1 MRDSTDAI
9 EAKAQ
14 LQDALQPHTHYTM
27 ARLSGLPSEH
37 HHEGP
42 GDAPRRKR
50 GRPSKYQTPSEDMS
64 STGKRTASPTAELSQ
79 TKRTKRIQVDDD
91 EDQIAEEIQQS
102 FSRSQRAGDTTSV
115 QTQTHRTTRRHSEPP
130 VAASDDDDELMALPS
145 TQPLPGLT
153 PHLDRV
159 GASRSRFTTA
169 RRARMSMPAQLHI
182 ERVDEIDENHTN
194 HVQFA
199 PLTQVLDNRARRRL
213 RRSHL
218 SQEVNSFEDHQK
230 KDKKMFLEL
239 RRQLREQDEK
249 IKDLEYRLE
258 ARRLGEIDLSDAH
271 ADELQVELDEARQQI
286 DELRA
291 SSLYNG
297 DDNDTGA
304 ALSDDDDDDAL
315 IMVNPEELH
324 LSQDLDMEP
333 MATGKYT
340 ERALEIASQ
349 MTLESLPTLSQLNR
363 DSLTEGESVVVDRID
378 DQVVE
383 RYERELKQMSQ
394 TLGESQGA
402 LRVITIALQNLRYVE
417 PGASSIDILT
427 KLRQGFE
434 DLRAE
439 TEKFFPGTTAGLT
452 NQQLHRKVPELFS
465 GIFYELNEKLTMLHD
480 SQKTEVLLRRQYEG
494 VLDLLGES
502 EERVKELERNV
513 FTLDKTNEDKQR
525 VILDLE
531 EQNTALT
538 ALTNE
543 QEIKLTQQDAQIA
556 SLEND
561 NEEKD
566 TSLERLREAL
576 EQYRVDLDHVTT
588 TATEFE
594 ATHHEMIARME
605 QDHAAA
611 MQDLEAERAAEQE
624 GRLAAEADVDQK
636 NGYIEEL
643 EESITR
649 LETEVN
655 NITAEIS
662 SLMQRLSDET
672 VARQDAEQDRDQQVE
687 QVYQHA
693 NTIENLNET
702 ITELREQLADA
713 RENLAA
719 ERAQR
724 EKTEA
729 DLDEAKTSI
738 EELSTRLHNTGI
750 QANELRSKLFQ
761 LQQEKEAAISDLEQ
775 EAEEREDDL
784 NNQLAAETKLREA
797 GEDMIEQLKQDILEL
812 QAQIATL
819 DDNLADMT
827 QARNELEQE
836 RDVQVANLAS
846 QLADLKTKYA
856 ALENSTNSTI
866 MSLQA
871 NITDLNNHVQQQQ
884 NEIEDLIEQVAE
896 RDRVYLEDTVLL
908 KDEIDG
914 LRNDLTKKEAEN
926 EAYRRENDSLSKR
939 VEDEANELL
948 NIVGSHNDQVNSL
961 NAVIKSNEATI
972 KNLQDTSAKRTTEFE
987 EMIEE
992 RNTEIT
998 EMRLLGDARAETIV
1012 ILEAQIEDLKE
1023 RFRLTTEDNQATID
1037 ALTLSQRQLQEQNE
1051 RLADD
1056 LKHRNQE
1063 ALRAVQEMKLK
1074 RVEVKT
1080 QGLDLHRV
1088 INGKVAKTSEKIKIG
1103 KKGKKKV
1110 TRRQWDS
1117 GFGVDE
1123 AVEDEE
1129 LNGDEPLAA

>member
-1 MRDSTDAI
+1 
-9 EAKAQ
+9 
-14 LQDALQPHTHYTM
+14 M

-50 GRPSKYQTPSEDMS
+50 GRPSKHQTPSEDMS

-79 TKRTKRIQVDDD
+79 TKRMKRIQVDED
-91 EDQIAEEIQQS
+91 EDQIAEEMQQS
-102 FSRSQRAGDTTSV
+102 FSRSQRAGDTMSV
-115 QTQTHRTTRRHSEPP
+115 QTQTQRQTHRTTRRHSEPP
-130 VAASDDDDELMALPS
+130 VPVSDDEDELMALPS

-159 GASRSRFTTA
+159 GASRGRFTTA

-182 ERVDEIDENHTN
+182 ERVDEIDQNHTN

-249 IKDLEYRLE
+249 IRELEYRLE

-297 DDNDTGA
+297 GGDDNDTAA
-304 ALSDDDDDDAL
+304 ALSDDDDDAL
-315 IMVNPEELH
+315 VMVNPEELH

-333 MATGKYT
+333 MPTGKYT

-363 DSLTEGESVVVDRID
+363 DSLTEGESIVVDRID

-427 KLRQGFE
+427 RLRQGFE

-502 EERVKELERNV
+502 EERVKELESNV

-531 EQNTALT
+531 EHNTALT
-538 ALTNE
+538 TLTNE
-543 QEIKLTQQDAQIA
+543 QETKLNQQDAQIA
-556 SLEND
+556 GLQDD

-566 TSLERLREAL
+566 TSLQRLRDAL
-576 EQYRVDLDHVTT
+576 DQYRLDLDEVTS
-588 TATEFE
+588 TATAFE
-594 ATHHEMIARME
+594 ATHHDMIARME
-605 QDHAAA
+605 QEHAAA
-611 MQDLEAERAAEQE
+611 IEELEAERAAEQE

-636 NGYIEEL
+636 NEYIEQL

-649 LETEVN
+649 MEAEVD
-655 NITAEIS
+655 NITTEIS
-662 SLMQRLSDET
+662 TLTQRLGDET
-672 VARQDAEQDRDQQVE
+672 AARQDAEQDRDEQVE

-738 EELSTRLHNTGI
+738 EELSNRLHNTGL

-784 NNQLAAETKLREA
+784 NNQLATEIQLREA
-797 GEDMIEQLKQDILEL
+797 GEDTIEQLKQDILGL

-896 RDRVYLEDTVLL
+896 GERVYLEDTIAL
-908 KDEIDG
+908 KDEVDG
-914 LRNDLTKKEAEN
+914 LKNELTKSEAEN

-961 NAVIKSNEATI
+961 NAVIKSHEATI
-972 KNLQDTSAKRTTEFE
+972 KNLQDTSAKRTAEFE

-1012 ILEAQIEDLKE
+1012 MLEAQIEDMKE

-1056 LKHRNQE
+1056 LKRRNQE
-1063 ALRAVQEMKLK
+1063 ALRAIQEMKLK

-1080 QGLDLHRV
+1080 QGIDLHRV
-1088 INGKVAKTSEKIKIG
+1088 INGKVTKTSEKIKIG

-1110 TRRQWDS
+1110 AKRQWDS

-1123 AVEDEE
+1123 TVEDEE
-1129 LNGDEPLAA
+1129 VNGEEPLAA